1 MKKTLFLFFALAVS
15 IMAVAQSN
23 YKGTY
28 SNHEL
33 NIRARLNLDA
43 KDIPVPGMEDV
54 DSCYGYF
61 QGNLNGS
68 WYILRVKSK
77 DETKAVVR
85 VACDR
90 GDNAEDLEIRLTE
103 NGISIKQI
111 SDNYMK
117 GIARR
122 KYVKLPKPFYL
133 TKD

>member
-1 MKKTLFLFFALAVS
+1 MKKALSLFLALAVS
-15 IMAVAQSN
+15 TMVMAQSTF
-23 YKGTY
+23 KGTY
-28 SNHEL
+28 SNNEL
-33 NIRARLNLDA
+33 NIRARLNLEA

-90 GDNAEDLEIRLTE
+90 GDNAEDVEIRLTE
-103 NGISIKQI
+103 NGISVRQI
-111 SDNYMK
+111 GDNYMK
-117 GIARR
+117 GIAKR

>member
-1 MKKTLFLFFALAVS
+1 MTVS
-15 IMAVAQSN
+15 MMVMAQSPF
-23 YKGTY
+23 KGTY
-28 SNHEL
+28 SNKEL
-33 NIRARLNLDA
+33 NIRARLNLEA
-43 KDIPVPGMEDV
+43 KDIPVPGMEDM

-90 GDNAEDLEIRLTE
+90 GDNAEDLEIRQTE
-103 NGISIKQI
+103 NGISVKQI
-111 SDNYMK
+111 KDNYMK
-117 GIARR
+117 GTANR
-122 KYVKLPKPFYL
+122 KYVRLPKPFFL